1 MSSTTLA
8 QTSAADAA
16 ILFAVFNRPDQT
28 RRVFDAIR
36 AARPKRLFVTAD
48 GPRPRVPGDAARCE
62 ETRRIATAVDWDCQ
76 VVTRFSAT
84 NLGVKQAL
92 SSGISWFFEQVEEG
106 IILEDDCLP
115 DVTFFSFCA
124 ELLERYRDDQRIMQI
139 SGSNFL
145 PAGTITPQNSY
156 YCTAINDIW
165 GWATWR
171 RAWQHFDLGMPG
183 YSQFRSEGR
192 IQSYFGDRAIADWM
206 QSYFDEAELYRD
218 HERIGIWS
226 SPWSY
231 AMCRQGGFTL
241 APSHNL
247 VANIGID
254 GDATNSG
261 ASFRL
266 YDQYV
271 VRPMGELQHPPTLE
285 VNHAADRLR
294 FELIRKTDPRLD
306 PRQKLRR
313 RLAALLPASMRG
325 RVKAWAKGRGLL

>member
-1 MSSTTLA
+1 MNAAPAATPG
-8 QTSAADAA
+8 SADTPV
-16 ILFAVFNRPDQT
+16 LFAVFNRPDQT
-28 RRVFDAIR
+28 RRVFEAIR
-36 AARPKRLFVTAD
+36 AAQPKRLFVTAD
-48 GPRPRVPGDAARCE
+48 GPRPHVPGDAARCE
-62 ETRRIATAVDWDCQ
+62 ETRHIATAVDWDCQ
-76 VVTRFSAT
+76 VVTRFNAA

-92 SSGISWFFEQVEEG
+92 SSGIGWFFDQVEEG

-115 DVTFFSFCA
+115 NASFFSFCA
-124 ELLERYRDDQRIMQI
+124 ELLQRYRHDERIMQI

-145 PAGTITPQNSY
+145 PTGTISPADSY

-171 RAWQHFDLGMPG
+171 RAWQHFDLSMPG
-183 YSQFRSEGR
+183 YAGFKAAGG

-231 AMCRQGGFTL
+231 AMCRHGGYTL

-247 VANIGID
+247 VANIGIE

-266 YDQYV
+266 YDQYP
-271 VRPMGELQHPPTLE
+271 VRAMGPLQHPPTLE

-306 PRQKLRR
+306 PWQRARR
-313 RLAALLPASMRG
+313 WLAAFLPAFLRTRIKVWIGSR
-325 RVKAWAKGRGLL
+325 R

>member
-1 MSSTTLA
+1 MSANGASAPT
-8 QTSAADAA
+8 AADTPV
-16 ILFAVFNRPDQT
+16 LFAVFNRPAQT
-28 RRVFDAIR
+28 RRVFEAIR
-36 AARPKRLFVTAD
+36 AARPKRLFVIAD
-48 GPRPRVPGDAARCE
+48 GPRPQMAGEAARCE

-115 DVTFFSFCA
+115 DASFFPFCA
-124 ELLERYRDDQRIMQI
+124 ELLQRYRHEEHIMQI

-145 PAGTITPQNSY
+145 PAGTISPEHSY

-171 RAWQHFDLGMPG
+171 RAWRHFDLGMPG
-183 YSQFRSEGR
+183 YAQYRAERR

-206 QSYFDEAELYRD
+206 LTYFDEAEQYRD
-218 HERIGIWS
+218 NERIGIWS

-231 AMCRQGGFTL
+231 AMCREGGYTL

-247 VANIGID
+247 VTNIGIE

-266 YDQYV
+266 YDQYP
-271 VRPMGELQHPPTLE
+271 VRAIGPLQHPPTLE
-285 VNHAADRLR
+285 VNHAADRVR
-294 FELIRKTDPRLD
+294 FDLIRRTDPRLD
-306 PRQKLRR
+306 PRQQLRR
-313 RLAALLPASMRG
+313 RLAALLPASLRR
-325 RVKAWAKGRGLL
+325 RVKAWAKGHGLL

>member
-8 QTSAADAA
+8 QKTAADTA

-28 RRVFDAIR
+28 RRVFEAIR

-48 GPRPRVPGDAARCE
+48 GPRSQVPGDAARCE

-76 VVTRFSAT
+76 VVTRFSTT

-92 SSGISWFFEQVEEG
+92 SAGINWFFEQVEEG

-115 DVTFFSFCA
+115 DATFFSFCA
-124 ELLERYRDDQRIMQI
+124 ELLGRYRDDQRIMQI

-171 RAWQHFDLGMPG
+171 RAWRHFDLGMPG
-183 YSQFRSEGR
+183 YARFRSEGR

-206 QSYFDEAELYRD
+206 QSYFDEAEQYRD

-231 AMCRQGGFTL
+231 AMCREGGYTL

-247 VANIGID
+247 VANIGIE

-266 YDQYV
+266 YDQYP
-271 VRPMGELQHPPTLE
+271 VRPMGALQHPPTLE
-285 VNHAADRLR
+285 VNRAADRLR

-306 PRQKLRR
+306 PMQRVKR
-313 RLAALLPASMRG
+313 RLAALLPATLRA
-325 RVKAWAKGRGLL
+325 RIKAWIRSRA

>member
-1 MSSTTLA
+1 MSSTTPA
-8 QTSAADAA
+8 QPSAADTAV
-16 ILFAVFNRPDQT
+16 LLAVFNRPDQT

-48 GPRPRVPGDAARCE
+48 GPRPHVQGDAARCE

-76 VVTRFSAT
+76 VVTRFGAT

-92 SSGISWFFEQVEEG
+92 SAGISWFFDQVEDG

-115 DVTFFSFCA
+115 DATFFSFCA
-124 ELLERYRDDQRIMQI
+124 ELLACYRDDEKIMQI

-171 RAWQHFDLGMPG
+171 RAWRHFDLDMPG
-183 YSQFRSEGR
+183 YARFRSEGR

-218 HERIGIWS
+218 NERIGIWS
-226 SPWSY
+226 SAWSY
-231 AMCRQGGFTL
+231 AMCREGGYTL

-247 VANIGID
+247 VANIGIE

-266 YDQYV
+266 YDQYP
-271 VRPMGELQHPPTLE
+271 VRSIGPLQHPPTLE
-285 VNHAADRLR
+285 VDHEADRLR

-306 PRQKLRR
+306 PMQRVKR
-313 RLAALLPASMRG
+313 RLAALLPATLRA
-325 RVKAWAKGRGLL
+325 RIKAWIRSRA